1 MRLYYKTTMDNEKEE
16 HYIDVPNKDVEEI
29 KRIIKVYNYNTRL
42 VYGVEKVKITREEY
56 NIFNYGKAKE
66 EKETTN

>member
-1 MRLYYKTTMDNEKEE
+1 MDNEEE
-16 HYIDVPNKDVEEI
+16 HYIDVPNKDVEGI

-42 VYGVEKVKITREEY
+42 VYGVAKIKITREEY